1 MKNTFICNAVCSAVL
16 CIWEAFKD
24 GRLTCTVKDGR
35 FTFVL
40 ITKSGSQFSF
50 APTQNLTA

>member
-1 MKNTFICNAVCSAVL
+1 MQNTFICNAVCSAVL
-16 CIWEAFKD
+16 CIWEAYKD
-24 GRLTCTVKDGR
+24 GRLVFTVKDGQ

-40 ITKSGSQFSF
+40 KTKSGSQFSF